1 MNIRAT
7 ERHFSFLA
15 SCVTGYDVRV
25 KITDDPSYVGY
36 TMMPNNHKAD
46 IVLSYTTSLWE
57 GLAEPVIIM
66 MMLGVLAHECM
77 HLRYTNF
84 NACNCRAIVLARKAE
99 KDAFLEINNIVE
111 DVACEFAASRTV
123 GGKML
128 KALNSVIKYT
138 WKKAPNIEDDIPEE
152 EAETYAY
159 SQVIRALIQVGD
171 RGMMKGRFLTDTARD
186 AFYQILPLFNAAAV
200 ETDGEER
207 VEYSVKIF
215 KILLPL
221 IRKEA
226 ENAKN
231 SMPKSNKPS
240 MPSGMGDG
248 EDVPGEDAQS
258 TSNQSGNPSNA
269 QTKQKMREELEQ
281 AASSTTS
288 TKPTTE
294 GVQNASEGSQ
304 CEQGKDA
311 GHPNE
316 ARQELS
322 ERPYEASCREENDLS
337 GCDECMEFTDE
348 DCDELLNDIS
358 LVETQI
364 SIQESIETSLITKA
378 QDDLMLD
385 SQDVLNE
392 KAHNP
397 DEERY
402 NRIVSIYQPQISSLT
417 TELRKIFTGDRS
429 RVKNSNHGP
438 RINTKRLI
446 DGKLHSNILLS
457 RTMPKD
463 LDDMA
468 VYLLIDK
475 SGSMSRLSKKGKR
488 NDQCAAETA
497 ICLYEALRALRIPVY
512 ITGFTTRGSKAL
524 HMHYVTWNS
533 PSSDRYTLANFAAD
547 DANYDFYSIAE
558 ASKILQKHPAK
569 HKILF
574 VLSDG
579 APCNPQRGMHRMTGV
594 EATAAAV
601 VNARKVTDVLG
612 VALNCFDESVY
623 SAMYGKD
630 YITVSTAN
638 DMFLPIA
645 ETLKKI
651 VKSW

>member
-46 IVLSYTTSLWE
+46 IVLSYTTSLWT
-57 GLAEPVIIM
+57 GLTEPVIIM

-138 WKKAPNIEDDIPEE
+138 WEKAPNIEDNIPAED
-152 EAETYAY
+152 AETYAY
-159 SQVIRALIQVGD
+159 SQVVRALIQVGD
-171 RGMMKGRFLTDTARD
+171 RGEVKGRFLTNTARD
-186 AFYQILPLFNAAAV
+186 AFYEVLPLFNAAAV

-207 VEYSVKIF
+207 VEYSTKIF

-226 ENAKN
+226 EEAQQ
-231 SMPKSNKPS
+231 SMQNSNKPS

-248 EDVPGEDAQS
+248 NEIPDGDSQTSQS
-258 TSNQSGNPSNA
+258 TSQSSPQA
-269 QTKQKMREELEQ
+269 KQQMRKKLEE
-281 AASSTTS
+281 AAS
-288 TKPTTE
+288 E
-294 GVQNASEGSQ
+294 MASQKTAADGSQ
-304 CEQGKDA
+304 SPSDGTQCGQEEDA
-311 GHPNE
+311 DDKNAMH
-316 ARQELS
+316 QELS
-322 ERPYEASCREENDLS
+322 ERPYEASCREEDDIS

-348 DCDELLNDIS
+348 DCDELLNDIN

-378 QDDLMLD
+378 QDDLMSD

-392 KAHNP
+392 KARNP

-402 NRIVSIYQPQISSLT
+402 NRIVSIYQPQISSLIA
-417 TELRKIFTGDRS
+417 ELRKIFTGDRS

-446 DGKLHSNILLS
+446 DGRLHSNILLS

-475 SGSMSRLSKKGKR
+475 SGSMSRLSRKGKR

-533 PSSDRYTLANFAAD
+533 PASDRYTLANFAAD

-558 ASKILQKHPAK
+558 ATRILKKHPAK

-612 VALNCFDESVY
+612 VALNCFDEGVY
-623 SAMYGKD
+623 STMYGKD

>member
-7 ERHFSFLA
+7 ERHFAFLA
-15 SCVTGYDVRV
+15 SCVTGYDVKV
-25 KITDDPSYVGY
+25 KITDDPLYVGY

-46 IVLSYTTSLWE
+46 IVLSRTTSLWS
-57 GLAEPVIIM
+57 GLSESTTIM

-84 NACNCRAIVLARKAE
+84 DACNCRAIVLARKAE

-138 WKKAPNIEDDIPEE
+138 WEKAPNIEDSIPAE
-152 EAETYAY
+152 EAESYAY

-186 AFYQILPLFNAAAV
+186 AFYQVLPLFNAAAV

-207 VEYSVKIF
+207 VEYAVKIF

-226 ENAKN
+226 EEMEK
-231 SMPKSNKPS
+231 SMPKSDKPS
-240 MPSGMGDG
+240 LPSGMGDG
-248 EDVPGEDAQS
+248 EDIPDGEAQDTNSQSSGSSNAQAKQQMRKKLEQNAIETALAQPSAEGSQS
-258 TSNQSGNPSNA
+258 TSEEA
-269 QTKQKMREELEQ
+269 QCSK
-281 AASSTTS
+281 A
-288 TKPTTE
+288 
-294 GVQNASEGSQ
+294 
-304 CEQGKDA
+304 KDA
-311 GHPNE
+311 SQRNE

-322 ERPYEASCREENDLS
+322 ERPYEASCKEDDDLS

-348 DCDELLNDIS
+348 DCNELLNDIN
-358 LVETQI
+358 LVEAQI
-364 SIQESIETSLITKA
+364 SIQESVEASLTAKA
-378 QDDLMLD
+378 QNDLMLD

-392 KAHNP
+392 KARNP
-397 DEERY
+397 NEDRY
-402 NRIVSIYQPQISSLT
+402 NHIVRMYQPQISSLT

-446 DGKLHSNILLS
+446 DGRLHSNILLS

-475 SGSMSRLSKKGKR
+475 SGSMSRPNRKGKR

-497 ICLYEALRALRIPVY
+497 ICLYEALRTLRIPVY

-547 DANYDFYSIAE
+547 DANYDFYSITE
-558 ASKILQKHPAK
+558 ATKILQKHPAK

-579 APCNPQRGMHRMTGV
+579 APCNPYHGMHHMTGV
-594 EATAAAV
+594 EATAAAI